1 MTGRQRP
8 RARSRAE
15 DQKRQRVTFEAARI
29 MAEEGVRDFQT
40 AKRKAAE
47 RLNLA
52 DNRYLP
58 RNEEIQAALEER
70 LRLFHGERLARD
82 LRRLRELALE
92 AMRFLAPFEPR
103 LVGPVLIGAVTPES
117 EIQLHVAAD
126 TPEQV
131 GLHLQEHRIPY
142 EQGER
147 RMRFGGDRQEVLPTY
162 RLIAGDAAVELS
174 VFDVR
179 AIREPPLSPVDGRP
193 MKRASVRELE
203 AMLYESD

>member
-1 MTGRQRP
+1 MGGRSRSP
-8 RARSRAE
+8 ARSRAE
-15 DQKRQRVTFEAARI
+15 DQKRQRVIFEAARI

-40 AKRKAAE
+40 AKRKAVE
-47 RLNLA
+47 RLNLI

-58 RNEEIQAALEER
+58 RNEEVQAALEER
-70 LRLFHGERLARD
+70 LRLFHGDRLARD

-103 LVGPVLIGAVTPES
+103 LVGPVLMGAVTPES
-117 EIQLHVAAD
+117 EIQLHITAD

-147 RMRFGGDRQEVLPTY
+147 RMRFGGDRQETLPTY

-174 VFDVR
+174 VFGPR

-193 MKRASVRELE
+193 MRRANVREVEGL
-203 AMLYESD
+203 LTYR

>member
-1 MTGRQRP
+1 
-8 RARSRAE
+8 
-15 DQKRQRVTFEAARI
+15 

-40 AKRKAAE
+40 AKRKAVE
-47 RLNLA
+47 RLALA

-58 RNEEIQAALEER
+58 RNEEVQAALEER

-82 LRRLRELALE
+82 LRRLRELAIE

-117 EIQLHVAAD
+117 EIQLHVTAD

-147 RMRFGGDRQEVLPTY
+147 RMRFGGDRQETLPTY
-162 RLIAGDAAVELS
+162 RLIADEAAVELS
-174 VFDVR
+174 VFDAR
-179 AIREPPLSPVDGRP
+179 AIREPPLSPIDGRP
-193 MKRASVRELE
+193 MKRASLRELE
-203 AMLYESD
+203 SLLHDPD

>member
-1 MTGRQRP
+1 MAGRQRP
-8 RARSRAE
+8 YARGRAE
-15 DQKRQRVTFEAARI
+15 DQKRQRVIFEAARI

-40 AKRKAAE
+40 AKRKAVE
-47 RLNLA
+47 RLDLV

-82 LRRLRELALE
+82 LRRLRTLALE

-117 EIQLHVAAD
+117 EIQLHVTAD

-147 RMRFGGDRQEVLPTY
+147 RIRFGGDRHETLPTY
-162 RLIAGDAAVELS
+162 RVIADGAAVELC
-174 VFDVR
+174 VFDARAVR
-179 AIREPPLSPVDGRP
+179 EAPLSPIDGRP
-193 MKRASVRELE
+193 MRRAGLREVENL
-203 AMLYESD
+203 LTNR